1 MDMTSHWRSAVTAD
15 YRHLRK
21 PSEARGLREPD
32 LVKVL
37 NDRNM
42 LDHTSGS
49 GYDIHHERRQTK
61 VFSKGQESIGDQEAL
76 QETERGSLS
85 TELK

>member
-1 MDMTSHWRSAVTAD
+1 MTPPWGSAVAAD

-21 PSEARGLREPD
+21 PSEARGLRQPD

-37 NDRNM
+37 NDRVTLN
-42 LDHTSGS
+42 HTSGS
-49 GYDIHHERRQTK
+49 GCDIPHERRQTK
-61 VFSKGQESIGDQEAL
+61 VFSNGQESIGDRGAL
-76 QETERGSLS
+76 QETERGSLP

>member
-1 MDMTSHWRSAVTAD
+1 MDMTPHWGSAVTAD

-37 NDRNM
+37 NDRVT

-49 GYDIHHERRQTK
+49 GYDIPHERRQTK
-61 VFSKGQESIGDQEAL
+61 VFSKGQESIGAREAL
-76 QETERGSLS
+76 QETERGSLP
-85 TELK
+85 TELE